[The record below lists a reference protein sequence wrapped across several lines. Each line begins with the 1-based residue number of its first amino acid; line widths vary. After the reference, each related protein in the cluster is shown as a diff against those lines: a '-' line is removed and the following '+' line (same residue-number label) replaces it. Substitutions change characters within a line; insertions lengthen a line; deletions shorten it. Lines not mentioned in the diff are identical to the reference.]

1 MSYPTLSIAVSSAK
15 RLNGFHFSAE
25 EGPTGAQTLEGP
37 GQQAPAAAKLGP
49 RRKVTEKRPL
59 ETGSQ
64 HENAGDMMQ
73 SSREQGPPKKGR
85 KGAGKRRRPILSDSE
100 ETGGDEMALALTG
113 VKRGP
118 GRPRVHP
125 KPDPDAPKR
134 PRGRPRV
141 YENGAPPRSPMRR
154 RKSGGARAGLA
165 SPEQGIKA
173 IEGGAPSGA
182 VSGRGALEQEEE
194 EEESTPL
201 KRRRVVAEKRGGGG
215 TAGGRNG
222 QQVCG

>member
-1 MSYPTLSIAVSSAK
+1 M
-15 RLNGFHFSAE
+15 
-25 EGPTGAQTLEGP
+25 GAQTLEGP
-37 GQQAPAAAKLGP
+37 SQQAPATKLGP

-59 ETGSQ
+59 ESGSQ
-64 HENAGDMMQ
+64 PENAGDIMQ
-73 SSREQGPPKKGR
+73 SSPEQGPPKKGR

-100 ETGGDEMALALTG
+100 ETGGNELALALTG

-154 RKSGGARAGLA
+154 RKSGGARLGLA
-165 SPEQGIKA
+165 SPDQGVKA
-173 IEGGAPSGA
+173 IEGGGATGA
-182 VSGRGALEQEEE
+182 VSGRGGPEQEEE

-215 TAGGRNG
+215 TAGGRIG
-222 QQVCG
+222 QQVSDQVRHCCFS